1 MERTIKAISRFSRMI
16 SDAEARAK
24 EFCEANDLTSS
35 QINYLETIGELGNPN
50 ITELSVA
57 LGVKKPS
64 ATVAVERL
72 ITKGCVYKTHSDD
85 DRRSSHL
92 HLTDVG
98 EQVNMRHRIAHEYVA
113 ACIRNSLDTKEQ
125 GLLTELLEKLQP
137 SKQQITTSK

>member
-1 MERTIKAISRFSRMI
+1 MEKTIKAISRFSRLI
-16 SDAEARAK
+16 SDAETKARDL
-24 EFCEANDLTSS
+24 CEAGDLTSS

-64 ATVAVERL
+64 VTAAVERL
-72 ITKGCVYKTHSDD
+72 ITKGCIYKTTSDE

-98 EQVNMRHRIAHEYVA
+98 EQVNRRHHIAHEYVA
-113 ACIRNSLDTKEQ
+113 ECIRCSLNADEQ
-125 GLLTELLEKLQP
+125 QKLTELLEKLQP
-137 SKQQITTSK
+137 IR